1 MDAGRFWTTEFTYT
15 EVSSCRRMSESTGS
29 VEGALDRAS
38 ATSRLFPGTCEMVKS
53 KRIIHSRNLCT
64 LIGSLSMFF
73 EENNGTSG
81 L

>member
-1 MDAGRFWTTEFTYT
+1 MDTGRFWTTEFTYT
-15 EVSSCRRMSESTGS
+15 EDSSCRRMLEFTGS

-38 ATSRLFPGTCEMVKS
+38 ATSRLFSGTCEMVKS
-53 KRIIHSRNLCT
+53 KHIIHSRNHCT
-64 LIGSLSMFF
+64 LIGSSSKFF